1 MRLACISNLTGE
13 RSRLPLLVPLLVAM
27 ALLAAACGDGPPTSA
42 GEPESA
48 VTTVVS
54 SPAGEPPTTSAP
66 ASTVAA
72 VESPTTS
79 SSAVAEEDS
88 PADPVRVG
96 YRVVDVAADD
106 VLNVRAGPSA
116 EDEIVGSLAHDVS
129 GVVVTSAWDPP
140 WWQVL
145 LDDGTKGWVHS
156 RYLAIDEAWTANF
169 ESIPCAASDAPW
181 GQSQVSPTP
190 GGGSNADFIYGYD
203 FLSSP
208 DCDRLVIR
216 LGTRSEFTARPP
228 DYPSIAADRVPAGVE
243 VASAANHVIVAL
255 PESLADVHYPATTAE
270 FDNATLAVT
279 YGPGGWQDLEAHL
292 ICDSERVAHAR
303 FLDNPAR
310 VVVDVRPASYPSGV
324 DLAPYLDGSFI
335 LTEPALWDGRVPGT
349 RPPLTI
355 TGYGRAYES
364 HVWMNLTRV
373 DGDDHIDALWT
384 GGSNCTDN
392 PGAPTARGD
401 AYCTMTSSG
410 WIWGSFAVTI
420 DDLDPG
426 TYRFSMAGECVVDEA
441 EKEAC
446 AAAGLHYEFT
456 VHPSP

>member
-1 MRLACISNLTGE
+1 MRTSWMNRSNSGR
-13 RSRLPLLVPLLVAM
+13 RSVSALLPLLLILAM
-27 ALLAAACGDGPPTSA
+27 IGIACGETSPPVGGVA
-42 GEPESA
+42 EPS
-48 VTTVVS
+48 TTVDS
-54 SPAGEPPTTSAP
+54 TTSPPVSTGAP
-66 ASTVAA
+66 
-72 VESPTTS
+72 VESPTTLS
-79 SSAVAEEDS
+79 SETTTTTVAVVEEDAS
-88 PADPVRVG
+88 ADPVRVG

-106 VLNVRAGPSA
+106 VLNVRAGPSS
-116 EDEIVGSLAHDVS
+116 EDEIVGSLAHDSS
-129 GVVVTSAWDPP
+129 GVVVTRTWDAP
-140 WWQVL
+140 WWGVL
-145 LDDGTKGWVHS
+145 LDDGTEGWVHS
-156 RYLAIDEAWTANF
+156 RYLAIDEAWTAHF
-169 ESIPCAASDAPW
+169 EAIPCAASDTPW
-181 GQSQVSPTP
+181 DQTQVSLEP
-190 GGGSNADFIYGYD
+190 GGGSNADFVYGYD

-208 DCDRLVIR
+208 DCDRLVIQ
-216 LGTRSEFTARPP
+216 LGTRSELTARPP

-270 FDNATLAVT
+270 FDNAILAVT

-292 ICDSERVAHAR
+292 VFDSERVAHAR
-303 FLDNPAR
+303 FLDDPAR
-310 VVVDVRPASYPSGV
+310 VVVDVRPASDPSGV

-355 TGYGRAYES
+355 TGYGTAYES
-364 HVWMNLTRV
+364 HVWMNLNRV
-373 DGDDHIDALWT
+373 DGGDDHIDALWT

-426 TYRFSMAGECVVDEA
+426 TYRFYMAGECMVDEVG
-441 EKEAC
+441 EEAC
-446 AAAGLHYEFT
+446 AAAGLDYEFV